1 MKSYRHKNFI
11 GYLLIAW
18 LCAGNLAAQ
27 DVVVHGR
34 FLEDSLAIGDVTGF
48 YLTAKY
54 PSKLN
59 VLFPDTTFSFAP
71 FEYSRK
77 DYFPTRTEGGKS
89 YDSTVYYLSTFEV
102 EKLQSL
108 SLPVFQLNP
117 MDCTVFVSPRDT
129 IMLSEYVKNLPDT
142 LAAKNLPLRVNTAYQ
157 NVNYLFNYPIL
168 LFVAGVLL
176 ISGIAVWLI
185 FGKRIRK
192 HYRLKRMHK
201 MHQKFLRTYSALV
214 DGIQKAFSTTGTE
227 SALVQWKQYMEQLES
242 RPYTKLTTRET
253 ARLENNEILGRNLH
267 SIDGAIYG
275 HNTSVLEPLEHLKS
289 FAHQRFVKKMEEVK
303 HG

>member
-1 MKSYRHKNFI
+1 MKTYCYRNVI
-11 GYLLIAW
+11 GSLLIAW
-18 LCAGNLAAQ
+18 LCTGNLVAQ
-27 DVVVHGR
+27 DVVVHGG
-34 FLEDSLAIGDVTGF
+34 FLNDSLAIGDVTGF

-59 VLFPDTTFSFAP
+59 ILFPDSAFSFAP
-71 FEYSRK
+71 FEYSK
-77 DYFPTRTEGGKS
+77 KNYFPTKSEGGKS
-89 YDSTVYYLSTFEV
+89 YDSAIYYLSTFEV
-102 EKLQSL
+102 DKFQSL

-117 MDCTVFVSPRDT
+117 MDCTIFVSPRDT

-142 LAAKNLPLRVNTAYQ
+142 LSAKNLPLKVNTAYQ
-157 NVNYLFNYPIL
+157 NVAYLFNYPIL
-168 LFVAGVLL
+168 LSVVGVLL
-176 ISGIAVWLI
+176 VSVIAVWLI

-201 MHQKFLRTYSALV
+201 MHQKFLQTYSGIV
-214 DGIQKAFSTTGTE
+214 DSIQKAFSTKGTE

-253 ARLENNEILGRNLH
+253 ARLENNEALGKNLH